1 MSRLLTFSV
10 RKVLRTDC
18 SEGAAEVNIRCYLHM
33 SDYAPQGWYDRAE
46 RTAPLRM
53 SFSY

>member
-1 MSRLLTFSV
+1 MSRLLTF
-10 RKVLRTDC
+10 T
-18 SEGAAEVNIRCYLHM
+18 EGEAEVNIRCYLHM